1 MIKTWEGLPWIAKV
15 ILQLFLGYLVSII
28 YRIIKL
34 TQKVE
39 LKTVIGL
46 ILSFFAI
53 GWWIDFVTV
62 LLSGKIYILA

>member
-1 MIKTWEGLPWIAKV
+1 MIKTWEGLPWIVKV
-15 ILQLFLGYLVSII
+15 ILQLFLGFFVSII

-46 ILSFFAI
+46 ILSFFVI